1 MFLPISM
8 LNVKCH
14 PSVLKRSES
23 RVQIPLNISS
33 NVVRILFHSA
43 LSCVALQVSFAMF
56 LSKVNFVVSLTLI
69 VVGGSEA
76 MEVDEDLLDDVFGP
90 ETPSR
95 IMEYYR
101 SKMWRGVSDSVEE
114 QVVVSCVS

>member
-1 MFLPISM
+1 MVYL
-8 LNVKCH
+8 CT
-14 PSVLKRSES
+14 
-23 RVQIPLNISS
+23 
-33 NVVRILFHSA
+33 
-43 LSCVALQVSFAMF
+43 F

-76 MEVDEDLLDDVFGP
+76 MEVDENLLDDVFGP